1 MDARTSLVEIRDDV
15 SAGRRLAAE
24 VCDLFLARVAAI
36 DPGLSAFLT
45 VDTEAARREAAAVDR
60 RVARGERL
68 PLAGVPVAVK
78 DTLATRGLATTAA
91 SRLLDGYVP
100 PYDATAVA
108 RLRAAGAVV
117 LGKTN
122 CDEFSMGSST
132 ENSAFGPTRNPWAV
146 DRAPGGSSGGSA
158 AAVAA
163 CLAPA
168 ALGSDTGGS
177 VRQPAAFCGIVGL
190 RPTWGRVSRYGLIAF
205 ASSLDQVGPLAR
217 TVRDAAALL
226 SAIAGPDEAD
236 ATASTAPFPDY
247 EAACD
252 RGCRGLRIGV
262 PRPSLENGID
272 NEVAARFDAALGVLA
287 GQGASLV
294 DVELPHERHAVPVYY
309 LVATAEASANLA
321 RYDGVRF
328 GLRVAPPAGGGVDRM
343 YRDTRGA
350 GFGREV
356 VRRIMLG
363 TYALRAGYYE
373 AYYQKAQA
381 VRALLRRDYDAAFA
395 RVDVVATPTTP
406 TAAFGLGEKIDDPI
420 AMYLAD
426 VLTVGPSLAG
436 LPAISVPCGFTGASL
451 PVGLQLVGRPFDE
464 ATVLAVA
471 AAHERATCWYA
482 AEPPAARLAPPA
494 I

>member
-1 MDARTSLVEIRDDV
+1 MDARATLVEIRDDV
-15 SAGRRLAAE
+15 GAGRRRAAE
-24 VCDLFLARVAAI
+24 ICDLYLARAAAI
-36 DPGLSAFLT
+36 DPDLSAFLT
-45 VDTEAARREAAAVDR
+45 VDVEAARREAAEVDR
-60 RVARGERL
+60 RVNRGDRL
-68 PLAGVPVAVK
+68 ALAGVPVAVK

-122 CDEFSMGSST
+122 CDEFAMGSST
-132 ENSAFGPTRNPWAV
+132 ENSAFGPTRNPWSA

-163 CLAPA
+163 RLAPA

-177 VRQPAAFCGIVGL
+177 IRQPAAFCGIVGL

-205 ASSLDQVGPLAR
+205 ASSLDQVGPMAR

-236 ATASTAPFPDY
+236 LTANPAPVPDY
-247 EAACD
+247 EAACA
-252 RGCRGLRIGV
+252 RGCRGLRVGV
-262 PRPSLENGID
+262 PRALLENGVD
-272 NEVAARFDAALGVLA
+272 DEVAARFETALGVLV
-287 GQGASLV
+287 GQGATVV
-294 DVELPHERHAVPVYY
+294 DVDLPHEQHAVPAYY

-328 GLRVAPPAGGGVDRM
+328 GLRVPPPAGGGVDRM

-381 VRALLRRDYDAAFA
+381 VRELLRRDYGAAFA
-395 RVDVVATPTTP
+395 GVDVVATPTTP

-464 ATVLAVA
+464 ATVLAA
-471 AAHERATCWYA
+471 AAAYERETRWHA
-482 AEPPAARLAPPA
+482 AEPPAAELGRSAT
-494 I
+494 

>member
-1 MDARTSLVEIRDDV
+1 MDARATLVEIRDEV
-15 SAGRRLAAE
+15 AAGGRRAAE
-24 VCDLFLARVAAI
+24 VCDLFLARIAAI
-36 DPGLSAFLT
+36 DPDLAAFLT
-45 VDTEAARREAAAVDR
+45 VDAEAARREAAEVDR

-68 PLAGVPVAVK
+68 PLAGVPIAVK

-108 RLRAAGAVV
+108 RLKAAGAVV

-122 CDEFSMGSST
+122 CDEFAMGSST
-132 ENSAFGPTRNPWAV
+132 ENSAFGPTRNPWAAG
-146 DRAPGGSSGGSA
+146 RTPGGSSGGSA

-163 CLAPA
+163 RLAPA

-177 VRQPAAFCGIVGL
+177 IRQPAAFCGVVGL

-205 ASSLDQVGPLAR
+205 ASSLDQVGPLSR
-217 TVRDAAALL
+217 TVRDAAAVLTV
-226 SAIAGPDEAD
+226 IAGPDEAD
-236 ATASTAPFPDY
+236 ATASATPLADY

-252 RGCRGLRIGV
+252 RGCLGLKIGV
-262 PRPSLENGID
+262 PRRSLESGVD
-272 NEVAARFDAALGVLA
+272 EAVAARFEAALAVLA
-287 GQGASLV
+287 DQGASLV
-294 DVELPHERHAVPVYY
+294 DVDLPHERHAVPVYY

-328 GLRVAPPAGGGVDRM
+328 GLRVGPPAGGGVDRM

-363 TYALRAGYYE
+363 TYALRAGYYD
-373 AYYQKAQA
+373 AYYQKAQL
-381 VRALLRRDYDAAFA
+381 VRALMRRDYDAALA

-436 LPAISVPCGFTGASL
+436 LPAISVPCGFIGASL

-464 ATVLAVA
+464 ATVVAAA
-471 AAHERATCWYA
+471 AAHERATPWHT
-482 AEPPAARLAPPA
+482 AEPPAARLAGPA